1 MADDLPAIA
10 IIGGT
15 GRIGPGLALRWAMAG
30 HRVIIGSREAGRAQ
44 AAAAEI
50 AAELGGGEGLETDQL
65 DRAEI
70 ERRLRNP
77 TAYGAL
83 DEGPAPRGMTN
94 RAAAAAADIVVVTV
108 PFAAHDETL
117 NAIRDQVAGK
127 IVVDVTV
134 PLAPPNVRKVQ
145 LPPDGAAAVAASRLL
160 GADVRVVAAF
170 QNIAARHLGDRDH
183 VIDCDVLVC
192 GDDAAARE
200 AVIAL
205 AEAAGMRGW
214 HAGPMANAAAA
225 DALTSV
231 LMSINRTYG
240 IEGAGIRITGTPKGE
255 PEGGG

>member
-15 GRIGPGLALRWAMAG
+15 GRIGPGLALHWATAG
-30 HRVIIGSREAGRAQ
+30 YKVIIGSREARRAEAQ
-44 AAAAEI
+44 AAEI
-50 AAELGGGEGLETDQL
+50 AGEISKG
-65 DRAEI
+65 RA
-70 ERRLRNP
+70 P
-77 TAYGAL
+77 T
-83 DEGPAPRGMTN
+83 GMTN
-94 RAAAAAADIVVVTV
+94 RAAAAAADIVVITV

-134 PLAPPNVRKVQ
+134 PLAPPDVRKVQ

-170 QNIAARHLGDRDH
+170 QNIAAAHLRDRDH

-192 GDDAAARE
+192 GDDAEARE

-205 AEAAGMRGW
+205 AEAAGLRGW
-214 HAGPMANAAAA
+214 HAGPLANAAAA

-231 LMSINRTYG
+231 LMSINRTYR
-240 IEGAGIRITGTPKGE
+240 IEGAGIRITGTPRRE
-255 PEGGG
+255 N

>member
-30 HRVIIGSREAGRAQ
+30 YQVIIGSREATRAEAQ
-44 AAAAEI
+44 AAEI
-50 AAELGGGEGLETDQL
+50 AGEIG
-65 DRAEI
+65 
-70 ERRLRNP
+70 
-77 TAYGAL
+77 
-83 DEGPAPRGMTN
+83 EGPAPRGMTN

-108 PFAAHDETL
+108 PFAAHDKTL
-117 NAIRDQVAGK
+117 TAIRDAVQGK

-134 PLAPPNVRKVQ
+134 PLVPPDVRKVQ

-170 QNIAARHLGDRDH
+170 QNIAAAHLRDRDH
-183 VIDCDVLVC
+183 AIDCDVLVC
-192 GDDAAARE
+192 GDDVAARE

-205 AEAAGMRGW
+205 AEAAGLRGW
-214 HAGPMANAAAA
+214 HAGPLANAAAA

-231 LMSINRTYG
+231 LISINRTYR
-240 IEGAGIRITGTPKGE
+240 IEGAGIRITGTPKRE
-255 PEGGG
+255 N